1 MEKHKPGA
9 TPVNVKLR
17 LSPFPPCKRPKFP
30 SGRVAIG
37 LNDKFM
43 NYKKRKRAVR
53 RARVYRSVAEKRR
66 IVELTFLPGASVSL
80 VAQAEGVNSHQV
92 FDWRRAYRNGKLAAG
107 EQESCKLLPVI
118 VSAADAEID
127 AEGTAEG
134 AAARLMPAGR
144 CGLLHHRHTY
154 RQQQARS
161 TLNCPAGRRSGS
173 RTAQMRRCC
182 EL

>member
-1 MEKHKPGA
+1 MVYA
-9 TPVNVKLR
+9 DR
-17 LSPFPPCKRPKFP
+17 KRP
-30 SGRVAIG
+30 
-37 LNDKFM
+37 
-43 NYKKRKRAVR
+43 VR

-66 IVELTFLPGASVSL
+66 IVELTFEPGASVSL

-107 EQESCKLLPVI
+107 VQESCKLLPVI

-127 AEGTAEG
+127 AEGTAEAGCG
-134 AAARLMPAGR
+134 AVDAGR
-144 CGLLHHRHTY
+144 TY